1 MNVELVGLSFAL
13 KEHEAYYIPIPED
26 QEKARE
32 IVNIFKS
39 ALENPKSLKIGQNI
53 KYDYIV
59 LHNYGIHVKGD
70 FFDTMVAHYLL
81 QPEQY
86 HNMDYLANV
95 CLGYEPVSIEKLIGP
110 KGKKQLSMRQVPVEQ
125 VCEYAAEDADVT
137 LQLKNR
143 LEKELKTEK
152 MEKLFYDIE
161 MPLTKVLAD
170 MEITCLLYTSDAA
183 DD

>member
-13 KEHEAYYIPIPED
+13 KEHEAYYIPIPEE

-95 CLGYEPVSIEKLIGP
+95 YLGYEPVSIEKLIGP

-137 LQLKNR
+137 LQLKTGS
-143 LEKELKTEK
+143 KK
-152 MEKLFYDIE
+152 
-161 MPLTKVLAD
+161 
-170 MEITCLLYTSDAA
+170 S
-183 DD
+183 

>member
-1 MNVELVGLSFAL
+1 MLFRS
-13 KEHEAYYIPIPED
+13 
-26 QEKARE
+26 
-32 IVNIFKS
+32 
-39 ALENPKSLKIGQNI
+39 
-53 KYDYIV
+53 
-59 LHNYGIHVKGD
+59 
-70 FFDTMVAHYLL
+70 
-81 QPEQY
+81 
-86 HNMDYLANV
+86 
-95 CLGYEPVSIEKLIGP
+95 VSIEKLIGP

-170 MEITCLLYTSDAA
+170 MEITGVNVDITELKSSSDILTRRMNELEQEIFQLAGVTFNVSSA
-183 DD
+183 RQVGEVLFERLKIDEKAKKTKTDRKSTRLNSSHTLASRMPSSA

>member
-1 MNVELVGLSFAL
+1 MWDLAALLSCASAFAFDTETTGVDPMNVELVGLSFAL

-81 QPEQY
+81 QPEQH

-95 CLGYEPVSIEKLIGP
+95 YLNYEPVSIEKLIGP
-110 KGKKQLSMRQVPVEQ
+110 KGKNNFPCDKSR
-125 VCEYAAEDADVT
+125 
-137 LQLKNR
+137 
-143 LEKELKTEK
+143 
-152 MEKLFYDIE
+152 
-161 MPLTKVLAD
+161 
-170 MEITCLLYTSDAA
+170 
-183 DD
+183 

>member
-1 MNVELVGLSFAL
+1 MGLGGIAILRIGIRIRHGDNRRRPDECRVGGTFFRPKRARSLLYS
-13 KEHEAYYIPIPED
+13 HSRG

-95 CLGYEPVSIEKLIGP
+95 YLGYEPVSIEKLIGP

-143 LEKELKTEK
+143 LEKELS
-152 MEKLFYDIE
+152 LIH
-161 MPLTKVLAD
+161 
-170 MEITCLLYTSDAA
+170 I
-183 DD
+183 

>member
-1 MNVELVGLSFAL
+1 MWDLAALLSCASAFAFDTETTGVDPMNVELVGLSFAL
-13 KEHEAYYIPIPED
+13 KEHEAYYIPMPEN

-86 HNMDYLANV
+86 HNMDYLA
-95 CLGYEPVSIEKLIGP
+95 LSLIH
-110 KGKKQLSMRQVPVEQ
+110 
-125 VCEYAAEDADVT
+125 
-137 LQLKNR
+137 
-143 LEKELKTEK
+143 
-152 MEKLFYDIE
+152 I
-161 MPLTKVLAD
+161 
-170 MEITCLLYTSDAA
+170 
-183 DD
+183 